1 MPSTL
6 PAGSPSLLRRLNSVA
21 VLRAIRERGPI
32 SRTELARLVGI
43 SKPTVNEAV
52 ELLRRAGYVS
62 ETLADGD
69 GQPRRPGRDE
79 IDEQHPDVR
88 VFDQVAHRQKHPV
101 AVVARKRHGALVQ
114 DTDEVPEGARLVAMQ
129 SAPPA
134 SQA

>member
-69 GQPRRPGRDE
+69 GQPRRPGRRARLLAFRGDLGHVLG
-79 IDEQHPDVR
+79 IDIGARHV
-88 VFDQVAHRQKHPV
+88 VS
-101 AVVARKRHGALVQ
+101 VVADLNGTVGGRERRRVRAAG
-114 DTDEVPEGARLVAMQ
+114 R
-129 SAPPA
+129 
-134 SQA
+134 